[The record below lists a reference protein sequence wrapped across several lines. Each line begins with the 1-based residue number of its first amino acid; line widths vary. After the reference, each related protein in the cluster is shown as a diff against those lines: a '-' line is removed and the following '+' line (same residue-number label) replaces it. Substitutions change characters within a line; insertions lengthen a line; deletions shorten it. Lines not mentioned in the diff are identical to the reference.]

1 MYKYAIYEKNRLKVY
16 RNEQYSYDIVCLC
29 DSLKDAQDIV
39 LSLTEDFLYKTFCEH
54 CQLFSIKDSIALM
67 KINPKYGWDKY
78 TIEERN

>member
-16 RNEQYSYDIVCLC
+16 RDERYSYDPVCFC
-29 DSLKDAQDIV
+29 NSLEDAQDIV
-39 LSLTEDFLYKTFCEH
+39 LSLTEDFIYKTFCEH
-54 CQLFSIKDSIALM
+54 CQFFSIKDSIILM

>member
-1 MYKYAIYEKNRLKVY
+1 MCKYAIYEKNRLKVY
-16 RNEQYSYDIVCLC
+16 RNEKYSYDIVCLC

-78 TIEERN
+78 IIEEKD

>member
-1 MYKYAIYEKNRLKVY
+1 MCKYAIYEKNRLKAY

-67 KINPKYGWDKY
+67 KINPKYGLDKY
-78 TIEERN
+78 IIEEKD